1 MGKKKEKRRSASYFI
16 DFENVRGAGLD
27 GVENLREGDRVTVL
41 YGSRD
46 SALKIDQVKHVMAS
60 PAKVEF
66 IQVATGKHDALD
78 FQLVALLF
86 MKMKK
91 SRDYFIISKDTGFD
105 FAIHM
110 AREKGIERVYR
121 RESISGTTLE
131 PKKLPGRR
139 RKPQR
144 RLPQPR
150 KQSAQNAA
158 EGQQNGQ
165 QRDDKPQQQQEQQR
179 DDKPQQAQGQ
189 QRDDKPR
196 QQADS
201 QPQVAQGQQQAQTDG
216 KPQQGQQ
223 PQAAQN
229 EQQAQEDRREQRG
242 KKQRKQDIPAQDNE
256 QSQQPDQTQNEPA
269 QEKAQNDASQAEGKD
284 SPRQSSSKRRRRRS
298 SGQRSQQRKDAY
310 RRAVEQTLSQQL
322 EELPPAK
329 QIDAILAALEACDTK
344 TRFYNFLRKQL
355 GNEEGRALY
364 ANVKGSFEEL
374 RAIERPNANQ
384 ASPAKQEAPAS
395 ENASENA
402 PANADAVPAADAAAS
417 ESANADAASTADAK
431 AAPEQA

>member
-150 KQSAQNAA
+150 KQGAQNAA
-158 EGQQNGQ
+158 EGQQN
-165 QRDDKPQQQQEQQR
+165 
-179 DDKPQQAQGQ
+179 GQ

-310 RRAVEQTLSQQL
+310 RRTVEQTLSQQL

-402 PANADAVPAADAAAS
+402 PANADAVPTADAAAS
-417 ESANADAASTADAK
+417 ESANADAASTADAN

>member
-150 KQSAQNAA
+150 KQGAQNAA

-165 QRDDKPQQQQEQQR
+165 QRDDKPQ
-179 DDKPQQAQGQ
+179 
-189 QRDDKPR
+189 

-223 PQAAQN
+223 PQAAQG
-229 EQQAQEDRREQRG
+229 EQQAQANRREQRG

-256 QSQQPDQTQNEPA
+256 QSQQPDQAQNEPA

-310 RRAVEQTLSQQL
+310 RRTVEQTLSQQL

-384 ASPAKQEAPAS
+384 ASPAKQEAL
-395 ENASENA
+395 ASENA
-402 PANADAVPAADAAAS
+402 PANADAVPTADAAAS
-417 ESANADAASTADAK
+417 ESANADAASTADAN

>member
-150 KQSAQNAA
+150 KQGAQNAA

-179 DDKPQQAQGQ
+179 DDKPQQ
-189 QRDDKPR
+189 
-196 QQADS
+196 QADS

-216 KPQQGQQ
+216 KPQQRQQ
-223 PQAAQN
+223 PQAAQS
-229 EQQAQEDRREQRG
+229 EQQAQADRREQRG

-384 ASPAKQEAPAS
+384 ASPAKQEAL
-395 ENASENA
+395 ASENA
-402 PANADAVPAADAAAS
+402 PANENASERESTNADAVPAADT
-417 ESANADAASTADAK
+417 TADAN

>member
-150 KQSAQNAA
+150 KQGAQNAA

-179 DDKPQQAQGQ
+179 DDKPQQ
-189 QRDDKPR
+189 
-196 QQADS
+196 QADS

-216 KPQQGQQ
+216 KPQQRQQ
-223 PQAAQN
+223 PQAAQS
-229 EQQAQEDRREQRG
+229 EQQAQADRREQRG

-395 ENASENA
+395 ENASEREST
-402 PANADAVPAADAAAS
+402 NADAVPTADAAAS
-417 ESANADAASTADAK
+417 ESANAGAASTADAK

>member
-150 KQSAQNAA
+150 KQGAQNAA

-165 QRDDKPQQQQEQQR
+165 QRDDNPQQQQ
-179 DDKPQQAQGQ
+179 G
-189 QRDDKPR
+189 
-196 QQADS
+196 
-201 QPQVAQGQQQAQTDG
+201 
-216 KPQQGQQ
+216 
-223 PQAAQN
+223 
-229 EQQAQEDRREQRG
+229 
-242 KKQRKQDIPAQDNE
+242 
-256 QSQQPDQTQNEPA
+256 
-269 QEKAQNDASQAEGKD
+269 
-284 SPRQSSSKRRRRRS
+284 
-298 SGQRSQQRKDAY
+298 
-310 RRAVEQTLSQQL
+310 
-322 EELPPAK
+322 
-329 QIDAILAALEACDTK
+329 
-344 TRFYNFLRKQL
+344 
-355 GNEEGRALY
+355 
-364 ANVKGSFEEL
+364 
-374 RAIERPNANQ
+374 
-384 ASPAKQEAPAS
+384 
-395 ENASENA
+395 
-402 PANADAVPAADAAAS
+402 
-417 ESANADAASTADAK
+417 
-431 AAPEQA
+431 

>member
-150 KQSAQNAA
+150 KQGTQNAA

-165 QRDDKPQQQQEQQR
+165 QRDDKPQQQQGQQR
-179 DDKPQQAQGQ
+179 DDKPQ
-189 QRDDKPR
+189 

-223 PQAAQN
+223 PQAAQG
-229 EQQAQEDRREQRG
+229 EQQAQADRREQRG

-256 QSQQPDQTQNEPA
+256 QSQQPDQAQNEPA

-310 RRAVEQTLSQQL
+310 RRTVEQTLSQQL
-322 EELPPAK
+322 EELLPAK

-395 ENASENA
+395 ENA
-402 PANADAVPAADAAAS
+402 PANADAVPAADAAS
-417 ESANADAASTADAK
+417 PSTADAK

>member
-150 KQSAQNAA
+150 KQGAQNAA

-179 DDKPQQAQGQ
+179 DDKPQQ
-189 QRDDKPR
+189 
-196 QQADS
+196 QADS

-216 KPQQGQQ
+216 KPQQRQQ
-223 PQAAQN
+223 PQAAQS
-229 EQQAQEDRREQRG
+229 EQQAQADRREQRG

-384 ASPAKQEAPAS
+384 ASPAIQEAPANENAPAS
-395 ENASENA
+395 ENASEREST
-402 PANADAVPAADAAAS
+402 NADAVPAADT
-417 ESANADAASTADAK
+417 TADAN

>member
-150 KQSAQNAA
+150 KQGTPTAA

-165 QRDDKPQQQQEQQR
+165 QRDDKPQ
-179 DDKPQQAQGQ
+179 
-189 QRDDKPR
+189 

-223 PQAAQN
+223 PQAAQS
-229 EQQAQEDRREQRG
+229 EQQAQAVRREQRG

-310 RRAVEQTLSQQL
+310 RRTVEQTLSQQL

-384 ASPAKQEAPAS
+384 ASPAKQEAL
-395 ENASENA
+395 ASENA
-402 PANADAVPAADAAAS
+402 PANENASERESTNADAVPAADT
-417 ESANADAASTADAK
+417 TADAN

>member
-150 KQSAQNAA
+150 KQGAQNAA

-179 DDKPQQAQGQ
+179 DDKPQQ
-189 QRDDKPR
+189 
-196 QQADS
+196 QADS

-223 PQAAQN
+223 PQAAQG
-229 EQQAQEDRREQRG
+229 EQQAQADRREQRG

-256 QSQQPDQTQNEPA
+256 QSQQPDQAQNEPA

-310 RRAVEQTLSQQL
+310 RRTVEQTLSQQL

-384 ASPAKQEAPAS
+384 ASPAKQEAL
-395 ENASENA
+395 ASENA
-402 PANADAVPAADAAAS
+402 PANADAVPTADAAAS
-417 ESANADAASTADAK
+417 ESANADAASTADAN

>member
-150 KQSAQNAA
+150 KQGTQNAA

-165 QRDDKPQQQQEQQR
+165 QRDDKPQ
-179 DDKPQQAQGQ
+179 
-189 QRDDKPR
+189 

-223 PQAAQN
+223 PQAAQS
-229 EQQAQEDRREQRG
+229 EQQAQADRREQRG

-384 ASPAKQEAPAS
+384 ASPAKQEAL
-395 ENASENA
+395 ASENA
-402 PANADAVPAADAAAS
+402 PANENASERESTNADAVPAADAAAS
-417 ESANADAASTADAK
+417 ESANADAASTADAN

>member
-150 KQSAQNAA
+150 KQGAQNAA

-179 DDKPQQAQGQ
+179 DDKPQQQQEQ
-189 QRDDKPR
+189 QRDDKPQ

-223 PQAAQN
+223 PQAAQG
-229 EQQAQEDRREQRG
+229 EQQAQANRREQRG

-256 QSQQPDQTQNEPA
+256 QSQQPDQAQNEPA

-310 RRAVEQTLSQQL
+310 RRTVEQTLSQQL

-384 ASPAKQEAPAS
+384 ASPAKQEAL
-395 ENASENA
+395 ASENA
-402 PANADAVPAADAAAS
+402 PANADAVPTADAAAS
-417 ESANADAASTADAK
+417 ESANADAASTADAN

>member
-150 KQSAQNAA
+150 KQGAQNAA

-179 DDKPQQAQGQ
+179 DDKPQQ
-189 QRDDKPR
+189 
-196 QQADS
+196 QADS

-216 KPQQGQQ
+216 KPQQRQQ
-223 PQAAQN
+223 PQAAQS
-229 EQQAQEDRREQRG
+229 EQQAQADRREQRG

-384 ASPAKQEAPAS
+384 ASPAKQEAPTSENAPAS
-395 ENASENA
+395 ENASEREST
-402 PANADAVPAADAAAS
+402 NADAVPAADT
-417 ESANADAASTADAK
+417 TADAN